1 MNDVASAKAEKIVGI
16 GGLPR
21 SGKDTLAELFIEA
34 GFYGVSFGD
43 IVRKFTFE
51 RHKDKPDPISVA
63 NMTETSNW
71 LRETYG
77 PDVVLQEALKQFRE
91 KQAAGGNYK
100 GMVLW
105 SLRAPVEVDFVLAHN
120 GTMVW
125 VEASDEVR
133 HQRAMQHLRDGETEI
148 PLEEFRR
155 QENLQWT
162 PQPGI
167 PREVQMDI
175 SYVKNHATH
184 TLENNEGSLD
194 SFLQKAH
201 MLITELS

>member
-1 MNDVASAKAEKIVGI
+1 MSTEKIVGI
-16 GGLPR
+16 GGMPR
-21 SGKDTLAELFIEA
+21 SGKDSLAELFIQA
-34 GFYGVSFGD
+34 GYYGVSFGD

-91 KQAAGGNYK
+91 RQQAGGSYK

-105 SLRAPVEVDFVLAHN
+105 SLRAPVEVDFVLAHK
-120 GTMVW
+120 GEMIW

-133 HQRAMQHLRDGETEI
+133 HE
-148 PLEEFRR
+148 
-155 QENLQWT
+155 
-162 PQPGI
+162 
-167 PREVQMDI
+167 
-175 SYVKNHATH
+175 
-184 TLENNEGSLD
+184 
-194 SFLQKAH
+194 
-201 MLITELS
+201 